1 MVAVA
6 TIGLGA
12 LGMWLVMR
20 HFAATDADAH
30 GNNRLWWATNA
41 RGILVVLAVA
51 LTAYAITWILGHTAA
66 TIGLAGAWLIIVE
79 QFVNGADQLVALKP
93 FAPAMNLI
101 AIAQGHGSYSSTVCT
116 TTVGQGRSCDYVT
129 ATYSLAHAL
138 TLWALILV
146 VLLGAAMWWFRRKDI
161 T

>member
-1 MVAVA
+1 
-6 TIGLGA
+6 
-12 LGMWLVMR
+12 MWLVMR

-79 QFVNGADQLVALKP
+79 QFVNGADQFVRVKP
-93 FAPAMNLI
+93 FAPAANLI
-101 AIAQGHGSYSSTVCT
+101 AIAQGHGSVREPGLHDDGRRGPLVRLRHHDLPAGACPHA
-116 TTVGQGRSCDYVT
+116 VGGDPRRAAGGRDVVVPSQGRHLST
-129 ATYSLAHAL
+129 LA
-138 TLWALILV
+138 
-146 VLLGAAMWWFRRKDI
+146 R
-161 T
+161 